1 MLLQRLDCVGFMIQY
16 KVALLVEVILLIC
29 LCLDTIQSTYISNN
43 NKVYKIPYYSGR
55 GAFETMGAGV
65 EMSKDDI
72 AFKCNFSYI
81 NDTNDIV
88 ERRRVDRHFDWG
100 IPLCDALNGM
110 KIPGF
115 DEYLVA
121 CEYAT
126 EHRCGLKV
134 TGKGLSSLITGTDP
148 LKDNKKLLV
157 LFSIINYY
165 SNVEQ
170 LMKMIKK
177 LCSQLH

>member
-1 MLLQRLDCVGFMIQY
+1 
-16 KVALLVEVILLIC
+16 
-29 LCLDTIQSTYISNN
+29 
-43 NKVYKIPYYSGR
+43 
-55 GAFETMGAGV
+55 
-65 EMSKDDI
+65 MSKDDI

-81 NDTNDIV
+81 NDSNDIV

-100 IPLCDALNGM
+100 IPLCDALNNM

-134 TGKGLSSLITGTDP
+134 TGKGLSSQISGTDP

-157 LFSIINYY
+157 KI
-165 SNVEQ
+165 
-170 LMKMIKK
+170 
-177 LCSQLH
+177 